1 MPVNSRPHDLR
12 EYIRARTSSKC
23 RNRRQSLSVQQSIY
37 GASKPLFIVLSDCML
52 VALRRPKWSNVAVH
66 VRDRTTRRRTD
77 NRAESHAK
85 YNAGTAAG
93 TSPTHRPSA
102 RPPVL
107 PAPAYLGTEHTH
119 VLPLSP
125 VLKLFQDRGDALVP
139 HHLSD
144 QLPQL
149 VAPSHLHLRLAVDAR
164 VRQPQLPEAY
174 LHHR

>member
-1 MPVNSRPHDLR
+1 MNLDQMSQQKTILVGYNS
-12 EYIRARTSSKC
+12 I
-23 RNRRQSLSVQQSIY
+23 IY
-37 GASKPLFIVLSDCML
+37 GASKPIIYRLCQIVCLSL
-52 VALRRPKWSNVAVH
+52 SG
-66 VRDRTTRRRTD
+66 DRNGATWRYTCEIEPREGGTD

-119 VLPLSP
+119 VLPVSP